1 MGETISLVPELLAR
15 RRARRNN
22 SDCGDLWSALDQVA
36 DPEIP
41 VLSIWELGV
50 LHNVE
55 RAGEQV
61 VVTITP
67 TYSGCPAMDEISR
80 EIKGLLSREYG
91 LDATVRLSLT
101 PAWTT
106 DLISPEG
113 KQKLRDYGIAPPPG
127 RDAKDRSVACPQC
140 NSIDTECVSE
150 FASTACKALYK
161 CRSCGEPFDHFKC
174 F

>member
-1 MGETISLVPELLAR
+1 MDATISLVPEQLAR
-15 RRARRNN
+15 RRSRRNN
-22 SDCGDLWSALDQVA
+22 SDCTDLWSALDQVV

-41 VLSIWELGV
+41 VLSIWDLGV
-50 LHNVE
+50 LHDVVREGN
-55 RAGEQV
+55 QV

-80 EIKGLLSREYG
+80 EIKGLLSRDYG
-91 LDATVRLSLT
+91 LQVTVRLSLT

-113 KQKLRDYGIAPPPG
+113 KQKLRDYGIAPPLARG
-127 RDAKDRSVACPQC
+127 ATDRLVACPQC
-140 NSIDTECVSE
+140 NSQETECVSE

-161 CRSCGEPFDHFKC
+161 CLSCGEPFDHFKC